1 MKNIL
6 FHLVAWV
13 SLFIQIILSF
23 YHMSNYCIISE
34 QSYLK
39 RFWRNLTKLKQKP
52 GHIFRRLRVV
62 VFWGW
67 LGIMWNQIG
76 SGCTNVCFFP
86 PVETVQQ
93 WALECNRSRLKPRLC
108 YLFAMWPLASYFL
121 SLWLN
126 SLIYQNKEIHN
137 NDDDDRSYD
146 LLRFNKCQALNQVT

>member
-93 WALECNRSRLKPRLC
+93 WALECNRSIIVILLLVSGLWWVRLVWRLVHTS
-108 YLFAMWPLASYFL
+108 W
-121 SLWLN
+121 
-126 SLIYQNKEIHN
+126 KEETVPAHW
-137 NDDDDRSYD
+137 
-146 LLRFNKCQALNQVT
+146 